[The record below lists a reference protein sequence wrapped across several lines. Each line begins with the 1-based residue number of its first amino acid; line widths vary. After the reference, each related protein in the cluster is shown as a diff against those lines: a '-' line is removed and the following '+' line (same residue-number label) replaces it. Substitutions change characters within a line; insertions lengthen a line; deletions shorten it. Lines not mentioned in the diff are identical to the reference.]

1 MPNGFK
7 HLRILVVEDHHDTAH
22 AMANLLAREGHRV
35 RRVHTGAEA
44 LAAASEQP
52 FDLLLCDLRLPDI
65 TGFEVMRQLKR
76 NHAIKGIAV
85 SGLSSEESMAEAA
98 NAGFSRYLAKPV
110 LWETLKRTIAE
121 VMTETPLPREDRTYH
136 PPLPREA

>member
-22 AMANLLAREGHRV
+22 AMANLLAREAHRV
-35 RRVHTGAEA
+35 RRVHTGKEA
-44 LAAASEQP
+44 LQAASEQP
-52 FDLLLCDLRLPDI
+52 FDLLVCDLCLPDI

-76 NHAIKGIAV
+76 NYGVMGIAV
-85 SGLSSEESMAEAA
+85 SGLSSEETMAEAGQ
-98 NAGFSRYLAKPV
+98 AGFSRYLAKPV
-110 LWETLKRTIAE
+110 LWETLKRTVTE
-121 VMTETPLPREDRTYH
+121 VMNKNAPPHEDLAYQ